1 MMNQIHVDTLVLVG
15 ENDWICP
22 PVVAERIHSAVQ
34 GSTIRFF
41 LTAVIFPE
49 SNCRPSFLPQ

>member
-1 MMNQIHVDTLVLVG
+1 MKQIHVDTLVLVD

-22 PVVAERIHSAVQ
+22 PVVAERIHSSIQ

-41 LTAVIFPE
+41 LTAVIFHG
-49 SNCRPSFLPQ
+49 SNSRPSFLPR